1 MKSKH
6 SSDKTKKR
14 AENIAQEIGSVHSEV
29 EIDDICEGFI
39 KIGDVVIKQ
48 RPRFESEGGNMR
60 EDLALQNLQ
69 ARSRMILSY
78 YLSQMYPTKYKLPS
92 FLLVLAS
99 ANLDES
105 LRGYVTKYDCS
116 SADINPIGGFS
127 KVDLRKFL
135 YWCHDARKIGSVVE
149 ILGAAPTAELRPT
162 ASGGKAQEDEEEM
175 GLSYKELSLFGRL

>member
-1 MKSKH
+1 
-6 SSDKTKKR
+6 
-14 AENIAQEIGSVHSEV
+14 
-29 EIDDICEGFI
+29 
-39 KIGDVVIKQ
+39 
-48 RPRFESEGGNMR
+48 MR